1 MVNYGATTMKHF
13 KIVLT
18 PKTKARIIE
27 TSVTAQD
34 WGRAKQLEES
44 LYGNEYN
51 VAVYT

>member
-1 MVNYGATTMKHF
+1 MKTF
-13 KIVLT
+13 RVVLT
-18 PKTKARIIE
+18 PKTKAGIIE